1 MKKRFLVFLLPVLM
15 LSGCSILDQVSQ
27 MAALSECEF
36 RLDGVSNVTVL
47 GIRMDNKE
55 DISDFSFTD
64 LAKLTAAV
72 SGGSL
77 PLAMVLDVE
86 VKNPNTQTAAMS
98 RLDWQI
104 YVDGEHML
112 DGVVNERVTIP
123 ANGGKATVPFN
134 ASIDLKDIL
143 QGNGLDAAI
152 NLAMNLSGHGSE
164 PSKLKLKVK
173 PTILVAGRTIAYPGY
188 ITVEEEF

>member
-1 MKKRFLVFLLPVLM
+1 MKKRILLLLLPVLM

-36 RLDGVSNVTVL
+36 RLDGVSNVRVL
-47 GIRMDNKE
+47 GIQLDNKDE
-55 DISDFSFTD
+55 VSDFSFMD
-64 LAKLTAAV
+64 VAKLTTALG
-72 SGGSL
+72 SGSL
-77 PLAMVLDVE
+77 PLEMALDVE

-112 DGVVNERVTIP
+112 DGVVSDRVTIP

-134 ASIDLKDIL
+134 ASIDLKELL
-143 QGNGLDAAI
+143 QGNSLDAVI
-152 NLAMNLSGHGSE
+152 NLALNLSGHGSE

-173 PTILVAGRTIAYPGY
+173 PTILVAGRSIAYPGF